1 MTLDVRGSLKNTRV
15 SQRPLVVIDE
25 LISNAIDSYLIRIN
39 ADSNINGLSVKL
51 QFEFF
56 RKDLEGDD
64 FDVKLSCTD
73 NGSGLGDAQTK
84 AFVTKDTSYKDD
96 LAIDGIGKCKGS
108 GRIQYLHFFSKIR
121 IRSVFSAGGVLYRR
135 NLSFDDGMKEI
146 DQNSFTTHQVEN
158 EDIETTI
165 VLEGLKEDVFQK
177 HFRNKD
183 VSKEFSAFN
192 VRNYVFFTM
201 LQRLVNLKEKLGD
214 FKFSFKSILD
224 GIEIEYEITAADL
237 PEAYLRVD
245 AVVEYQQDDPKLK
258 VSSEEFFVTHYKLP
272 ESEFNLT
279 SNIVSL
285 CAKSAPVSNITKLY
299 LKMGKIENNPIDE
312 HFHIILIES
321 DFFDRNVNE
330 ERDGFN
336 NIPDAIKDDDMFGS
350 TTISFEK
357 IYEILDPI
365 INKMLTPP
373 EWTKEEVIEK
383 VSEQY
388 GISPSMIADT
398 KTRIHFGHDEHYVAE
413 RVLQTYQQR
422 VIEDTA
428 EIFKMKSE
436 IELSEPD
443 SDDFRDKV
451 NELSWKYTASLKSID
466 MANLSQLIVRRAAIV
481 EILSMA
487 IDKKLNSQKPNAKKR
502 RNDEEIIHS
511 IFFPM
516 KKDSDDV
523 TDHDIWL
530 LGEDYGYFDYI
541 ASDKPLS
548 QITWDDGTLLFEQ
561 DIDEE
566 IEKIFDKTNSDNL
579 KKRPDIA
586 LFNHEGSAVII
597 EFKAPGVDMSNHTG
611 DLMEYAQLLAAKSK
625 GRLKK
630 FYGYL
635 IGDELNELRIRGY
648 TQFPTGKGWFS
659 TDDIIQPTTKAS
671 LGELYSEILFYEDV
685 VIRANGRIKTYKDRL
700 NLDF

>member
-15 SQRPLVVIDE
+15 SQRPLVVVDE
-25 LISNAIDSYLIRIN
+25 LVSNAIDSYLIRLN
-39 ADSNINGLSVKL
+39 ANSNITGLNVKL
-51 QFEFF
+51 KFEFY
-56 RKDLEGDD
+56 KKSLEGEDYD
-64 FDVKLSCTD
+64 LKLSCTD

-96 LAIDGIGKCKGS
+96 LSIDGIGKCKGS
-108 GRIQYLHFFSKIR
+108 GRIQYLHFFSKLR
-121 IRSVFSAGGVLYRR
+121 INSVFSEGGKLYRR
-135 NLSFDDGMKEI
+135 KLSFDDGMKEI
-146 DQNSFTTHQVEN
+146 DQQSFVTNQVEHA
-158 EDIETTI
+158 DIETTI
-165 VLEGLKEDVFQK
+165 VLNNLKADTFQK

-183 VSKEFSAFN
+183 IRNEFSAIN

-214 FKFSFKSILD
+214 FKFSFSSISD
-224 GIEIEYEITAADL
+224 GNTSDCEITASDL
-237 PEAYLRVD
+237 PEAHVRVD
-245 AVVEYQQDDPKLK
+245 TAVEYQRDNAKQK
-258 VSSEEFFVTHYKLP
+258 VSSEKFFVTHYKLP
-272 ESEFNLT
+272 ESDFNLT
-279 SNIVSL
+279 SNVVSL
-285 CAKSAPVSNITKLY
+285 CAKSAPVENITKLY

-312 HFHIILIES
+312 YYHIILVES
-321 DFFDRNVNE
+321 DFLDTNVNE
-330 ERDGFN
+330 ERDGFI
-336 NIPDAIKDDDMFGS
+336 NIPDSIGDDDMFRS

-357 IYEILDPI
+357 IYEAIDPI
-365 INKMLTPP
+365 INKMLAPP
-373 EWTKEEVIEK
+373 SWTKEEVIEK

-388 GISPSMIADT
+388 GISASMIADT
-398 KTRIHFGHDEHYVAE
+398 KTRIHVGHDEHYVAE
-413 RVLQTYQQR
+413 RVLRTYQQR
-422 VIEDTA
+422 VIEDTS

-436 IELSEPD
+436 IELFEPD
-443 SDDFRDKV
+443 SESFREKV
-451 NELSWKYTASLKSID
+451 NQLSWKYTASLKSID

-481 EILSMA
+481 EVLSMA
-487 IDKKLNSQKPNAKKR
+487 IDRKLNSQQPNAKKR

-548 QITWDDGTLLFEQ
+548 KIKWDDGTLLFEQ

-566 IEKIFDKTNSDNL
+566 IEKVFNKTNNENS

-586 LFNHEGSAVII
+586 LFTHEGSAVII

-648 TQFPTGKGWFS
+648 TQFPIGKGWFS
-659 TDDIIQPTTKAS
+659 TDDIIQPTTKSS

-700 NLDF
+700 KVDF